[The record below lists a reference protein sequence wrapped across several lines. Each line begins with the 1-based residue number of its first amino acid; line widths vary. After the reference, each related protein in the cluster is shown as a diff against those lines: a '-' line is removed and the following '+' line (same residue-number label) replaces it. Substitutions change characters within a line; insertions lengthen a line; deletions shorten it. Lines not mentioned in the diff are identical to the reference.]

1 MKCKITGDKITPFM
15 SFGKMPLANG
25 FIEKDN
31 FKKEFFYEME
41 VGFSKKL
48 SLFQLNDFPS
58 PKKMF
63 NKEYPFYTGS
73 STYMKTHFK
82 NYAEWLKKNYLEN
95 KSKLIEIG
103 SNDGTFLKNFS
114 NSDVDYLGI
123 EPSENVANEAIKSGI
138 NTKNFFFNLE
148 NAKSLNQFKGNTHVI
163 SAANVICHVPDL
175 KDLISSVDLLLSSKG
190 VFIFEEPYMGSM
202 FSKVS
207 YDQIYDEHIYMFSIT
222 SIKKTFELF
231 NFDLIDVIPQI
242 THGGSMRYVVGRK
255 NKHKISES
263 VNNGLKMEKENKLDD
278 EASCLKFKVDC
289 EKSKKNTLEI
299 LKKYKE
305 MGKSIAGYAATSK
318 STTILNYCN
327 INSDIIDFICD
338 TTKDKIGKY
347 SPGMHIPIVSI
358 DKFKEQLP
366 DIAYLFAWNHK
377 KEIFSK
383 EVEFTSKGGR
393 WFSHVAL

>member
-1 MKCKITGDKITPFM
+1 MKCKITGDKINPFM

-48 SLFQLNDFPS
+48 SLLQLNDFPS
-58 PKKMF
+58 PEKMF

-82 NYAEWLKKNYLEN
+82 EYAEWLKKNYL
-95 KSKLIEIG
+95 KSNSKIIEIG

-114 NSDVDYLGI
+114 SSNIEYLGI

-138 NTKNFFFNLE
+138 NTKNIFFNLE
-148 NAKSLNQFKGNTHVI
+148 NVTNLNQFKGNTNVI
-163 SAANVICHVPDL
+163 SAANVICHIPDL
-175 KDLISSVDLLLSSKG
+175 KDLISSVDLLLSSNG

-207 YDQIYDEHIYMFSIT
+207 YDQIYDEHIYMFSII

-255 NKHKISES
+255 NKHKIREN

-278 EASCLKFKVDC
+278 EASCLKFKLDC
-289 EKSKKNTLEI
+289 EKSKKNTLEK

-327 INSDIIDFICD
+327 INRDIIDFICD